1 MKRKKGP
8 VETFSVS
15 VDAVTK
21 RILKAHAERV
31 YEGNMSAMISA
42 FGREAEK
49 RDAMFW
55 LIEDAGGSALTDELR
70 ETIAAEFHGTKKKRR
85 TRAA

>member
-31 YEGNMSAMISA
+31 YEGNMSAMISVL
-42 FGREAEK
+42 
-49 RDAMFW
+49 RDY
-55 LIEDAGGSALTDELR
+55 GSNSAA
-70 ETIAAEFHGTKKKRR
+70 IAANVR
-85 TRAA
+85 TRLAPVPSSLRVAPAKRPTSG

>member
-15 VDAVTK
+15 VDANTK
-21 RILKAHAERV
+21 GILKAHADRLFD
-31 YEGNMSAMISA
+31 GNMSAMISA

-49 RDAMFW
+49 RDAMHW
-55 LIEDAGGSALTDELR
+55 LIQDSGGSKLTDELR
-70 ETIAAEFHGTKKKRR
+70 EELAAEFRATKKRK
-85 TRAA
+85 THAA